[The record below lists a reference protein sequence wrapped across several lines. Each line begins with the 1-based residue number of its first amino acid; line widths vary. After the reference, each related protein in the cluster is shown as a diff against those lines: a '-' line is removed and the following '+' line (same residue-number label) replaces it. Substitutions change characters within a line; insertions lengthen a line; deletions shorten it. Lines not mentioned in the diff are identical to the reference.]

1 MADSERGW
9 TQYTTQLQQRDSSN
23 DTATT
28 TTTTTRQ
35 SDSYAPLATTTSPL
49 IQPQH
54 HKTACGPMQPRAA
67 LNYSE
72 PNKLLPT
79 EDVEVFF
86 KNLDHRS
93 RLPQHPAARGQSPQG
108 SVPLPT
114 AMFQVRVF
122 VYTIR
127 GVRKQGA
134 TLKRFPRKSMSRVV
148 AINFGFQRILRW
160 AQQQ

>member
-9 TQYTTQLQQRDSSN
+9 TQYTTQLQQREANN
-23 DTATT
+23 DTAAT

-35 SDSYAPLATTTSPL
+35 SDSIAPLAITASPL
-49 IQPQH
+49 LQPQH
-54 HKTACGPMQPRAA
+54 HETACYRPMQPRAA

-93 RLPQHPAARGQSPQG
+93 RLPQHPAARGQSPHG

-134 TLKRFPRKSMSRVV
+134 TLKRFPGKSMSRV
-148 AINFGFQRILRW
+148 
-160 AQQQ
+160 